1 MASILFNIPVLVIK
15 LLGRSDLRQG
25 VRMDKYHIELTDEEE
40 ALVDAM
46 DLHVSNPD
54 HDEAHAAYEANKQ
67 PILALLESLGERG
80 AIPEERLNYWN
91 HPDYNTDR
99 RLKVSH
105 KGMFE
110 RNGCTGQEIYT
121 HPHFIPYLRY
131 LLFGAD
137 LPDAVIAEFE
147 EKVGDPRWVTS
158 SDIVP
163 IGKCARDLA
172 RQHRLDRTHAPEE
185 FFKLCLDMRL
195 GLSTAASVMSSVKQ
209 LR

>member
-1 MASILFNIPVLVIK
+1 ME
-15 LLGRSDLRQG
+15 
-25 VRMDKYHIELTDEEE
+25 KYRIELTDEEE
-40 ALVDAM
+40 ALVDAV
-46 DLHVSNPD
+46 DLRVSHPD

-67 PILALLESLGERG
+67 PILALLESLSERG

-91 HPDYNTDR
+91 RPDYNTDR
-99 RLKVSH
+99 RLKVSN

-131 LLFGAD
+131 FLCGVD

-147 EKVGDPRWVTS
+147 EKVGNPRCATS

-163 IGKCARDLA
+163 LGKSARDLA
-172 RQHRLDRTHAPEE
+172 RQHHLNRAHASEE
-185 FFKLCLDMRL
+185 FFKLCLDMGL